1 MHILLLTA
9 RRISKQQP
17 GLSKKRDVLEW
28 LPHDDDN
35 CDICDRKCKGG
46 HPKKKKSGD
55 RPSALATHIQSAG
68 SHIPEYD
75 ISHRVQPNSHTKSF
89 TCDFCKSFVIRP
101 VEIQP
106 CKSLGCSSCC
116 IHAVSSGQTFSC
128 PGCLESHQCNTSV
141 FSKLSPIVEKI
152 LNELLVTCD
161 RCGNP
166 VTLVAAHNKCQN
178 HMLTERVTLEELIQV
193 PVDKELTNLEKKAAA
208 SLVS

>member
-1 MHILLLTA
+1 MTTVTSVTESA
-9 RRISKQQP
+9 RVVIQKRKNLVTVHLHWQHTFSQQVAIF
-17 GLSKKRDVLEW
+17 LSM
-28 LPHDDDN
+28 
-35 CDICDRKCKGG
+35 I
-46 HPKKKKSGD
+46 
-55 RPSALATHIQSAG
+55 
-68 SHIPEYD
+68 Y
-75 ISHRVQPNSHTKSF
+75 HRVQPNSHTESF
-89 TCDFCKSFVIRP
+89 TCVFCKSFVIRP

-106 CKSLGCSSCC
+106 CKSRGCSSCC

-128 PGCLESHQCNTSV
+128 PDCLESHQCNTSV

-166 VTLVAAHNKCQN
+166 VTLVAAHDKCQN
-178 HMLTERVTLEELIQV
+178 HMLMERVMLEELIQV